1 MTSNE
6 INTVIDNLSQKL
18 GVAKEA
24 MVPKMAQMCFTRH
37 LVNSIFCLV
46 LLVIAA
52 WILYRSFKIHSSEKS
67 SWDDKEHAEIAMLF
81 CGFAS
86 IGIFIS
92 LWMNVYEAVQWYAA
106 PTAKTFEYI
115 MQLL

>member
-6 INTVIDNLSQKL
+6 INAVIDNLCQKF
-18 GVAKEA
+18 GMAKEVLIPELA
-24 MVPKMAQMCFTRH
+24 RMCFTRH

-52 WILYRSFKIHSSEKS
+52 VIIYRCFKIHGNKETC
-67 SWDDKEHAEIAMLF
+67 WDAKQNAEIVILV
-81 CGFAS
+81 CG
-86 IGIFIS
+86 IIS
-92 LWMNVYEAVQWYAA
+92 TCVFVGLWMNMYEAVQWYSA

-115 MQLL
+115 LQLL